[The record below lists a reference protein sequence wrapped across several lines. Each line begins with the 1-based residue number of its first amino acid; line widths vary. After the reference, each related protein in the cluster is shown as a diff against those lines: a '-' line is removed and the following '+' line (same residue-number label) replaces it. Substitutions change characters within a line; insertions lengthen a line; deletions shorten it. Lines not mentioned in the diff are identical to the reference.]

1 MPLYLDVNIAMSE
14 SGRKPLIT
22 GATYGLASKEF
33 TPAMVKAVFDN
44 LNAPEP
50 RMQYVVGIEDDVTH
64 SSLEYGAPISTTP
77 NTTKQCLFWGLG
89 SDGTVGAN
97 KTAIKV
103 IGLNTDLKAQGHFV
117 FDSHKVCNN
126 VIKVVLLLLQLLS
139 VVILANLFMLT
150 LKSLRITLRF
160 HSKHWSDKQIA
171 VLLRLFSLSTGPTAM
186 PIKFLL
192 HQGIYVIFLNLSS

>member
-14 SGRKPLIT
+14 SGRRPLIT

-44 LNAPEP
+44 LNAAQP
-50 RMQYVVGIEDDVTH
+50 RNQYVIGIEDDVTH
-64 SSLEYGAPISTTP
+64 SSLEYGAPIHTTP
-77 NTTKQCLFWGLG
+77 ETTKQCLFWGLG

-117 FDSHKVCNN
+117 FDSHKVS
-126 VIKVVLLLLQLLS
+126 VISICYRSAAAGFPRLLESSGFFLENSRTWKFLENQFGPGNSFINTLESHAFLVVLET
-139 VVILANLFMLT
+139 IC
-150 LKSLRITLRF
+150 
-160 HSKHWSDKQIA
+160 
-171 VLLRLFSLSTGPTAM
+171 
-186 PIKFLL
+186 
-192 HQGIYVIFLNLSS
+192 

>member
-1 MPLYLDVNIAMSE
+1 MPLYLDVNIAMSDT
-14 SGRKPLIT
+14 GRRPLIT

-44 LNAPEP
+44 LNAPQP
-50 RMQYVVGIEDDVTH
+50 RNQYVVGIEDDVTH

-77 NTTKQCLFWGLG
+77 DTTKQCLFWGLG

-117 FDSHKVCNN
+117 FDSHKVCL
-126 VIKVVLLLLQLLS
+126 VFILQLLLLLIFTTCIWFVS
-139 VVILANLFMLT
+139 VAQ
-150 LKSLRITLRF
+150 R
-160 HSKHWSDKQIA
+160 
-171 VLLRLFSLSTGPTAM
+171 
-186 PIKFLL
+186 
-192 HQGIYVIFLNLSS
+192 

>member
-1 MPLYLDVNIAMSE
+1 MPLYLDVNIAMSDT
-14 SGRKPLIT
+14 GRRPLIT

-44 LNAPEP
+44 LNAEQP
-50 RMQYVVGIEDDVTH
+50 RTQYVVGIEDDVTH

-77 NTTKQCLFWGLG
+77 QTTKQCLFWGLG

-117 FDSHKVCNN
+117 FDSHKVCIYMALYFLCLMHHVLRCRNMSSALFN
-126 VIKVVLLLLQLLS
+126 FCHSFLCLALLLS
-139 VVILANLFMLT
+139 AAILF
-150 LKSLRITLRF
+150 
-160 HSKHWSDKQIA
+160 
-171 VLLRLFSLSTGPTAM
+171 FS
-186 PIKFLL
+186 
-192 HQGIYVIFLNLSS
+192 

>member
-1 MPLYLDVNIAMSE
+1 MPIYLDVNIAMSE
-14 SGRKPLIT
+14 SGRRPLIT

-44 LNAPEP
+44 LNAAEP

-77 NTTKQCLFWGLG
+77 ATTKQCLFWGLG

-117 FDSHKVCNN
+117 FDSHKVRSFGVC
-126 VIKVVLLLLQLLS
+126 
-139 VVILANLFMLT
+139 
-150 LKSLRITLRF
+150 
-160 HSKHWSDKQIA
+160 
-171 VLLRLFSLSTGPTAM
+171 FSLYGSCCGHDVFPS
-186 PIKFLL
+186 L
-192 HQGIYVIFLNLSS
+192 HY

>member
-1 MPLYLDVNIAMSE
+1 MWVFGVLPNPVLTPNHVGKTCQPWSDGCGFEWIADWLAVLVGASGMPIYLDVNIAMAE
-14 SGRKPLIT
+14 SGRRPLIT

-44 LNAPEP
+44 LNAPQP

-77 NTTKQCLFWGLG
+77 ETTKQCLFWGLG

-117 FDSHKVCNN
+117 FDSHKVR
-126 VIKVVLLLLQLLS
+126 
-139 VVILANLFMLT
+139 T
-150 LKSLRITLRF
+150 
-160 HSKHWSDKQIA
+160 
-171 VLLRLFSLSTGPTAM
+171 
-186 PIKFLL
+186 
-192 HQGIYVIFLNLSS
+192 

>member
-1 MPLYLDVNIAMSE
+1 MPIYLDVNIAMSE
-14 SGRKPLIT
+14 TGRQPLIT

-44 LNAPEP
+44 LNAPQP
-50 RMQYVVGIEDDVTH
+50 RMQYVVGVEDDVTH

-77 NTTKQCLFWGLG
+77 TSTKQCLFWGLG

-117 FDSHKVCNN
+117 FDSHKVSSSRSFPSSYYYRVSQN
-126 VIKVVLLLLQLLS
+126 KPDYS
-139 VVILANLFMLT
+139 TFSP
-150 LKSLRITLRF
+150 SLR
-160 HSKHWSDKQIA
+160 
-171 VLLRLFSLSTGPTAM
+171 
-186 PIKFLL
+186 KFA
-192 HQGIYVIFLNLSS
+192 

>member
-1 MPLYLDVNIAMSE
+1 MPLFLDVNIAMSE
-14 SGRKPLIT
+14 SGRRPLIT

-50 RMQYVVGIEDDVTH
+50 RMQYVVGIEDDVTN
-64 SSLEYGAPISTTP
+64 SSLDYGAPISTTP
-77 NTTKQCLFWGLG
+77 ESTKQCLFWGLG

-117 FDSHKVCNN
+117 FDSHKVNSAFF
-126 VIKVVLLLLQLLS
+126 VTLLTDNS
-139 VVILANLFMLT
+139 
-150 LKSLRITLRF
+150 
-160 HSKHWSDKQIA
+160 
-171 VLLRLFSLSTGPTAM
+171 FSS
-186 PIKFLL
+186 
-192 HQGIYVIFLNLSS
+192 